1 MRSLAMPPTNPHLNR
16 RSFIKASAAAA
27 VAAPAAGCTEY
38 ADRPTAEAVPGTPI
52 PTNSPF
58 SGQSTAMQVTAGLD
72 LRGRNI
78 LITGCNSGI
87 GYETMRVLAA
97 RGAHVLGT
105 GRTLEKAQ
113 AAVEEVRF
121 HYSGFKVT
129 PLECEL
135 TDFDNVAACAEQ
147 VKSLG
152 IPLDGMILN
161 AGIMALP
168 ELEQVDVNGELLERQ
183 FVVNHLGHFVLAN
196 QLLEQVKASDAGRV
210 VSVSSAAAYMWAPEQ
225 GIWFDNL
232 SGERDYEW
240 QWCYGQSK
248 LANALFARE
257 LARRLQGSNATAN
270 SVHPGGIATNLK
282 RHMPDY
288 QQWLVRTFGG
298 MFMKTM
304 EQGAATSCYV
314 ATSPDLNG
322 VTGYFFAD
330 SNPSYPAGFIEDDNL
345 ARELWRV
352 SEELVG

>member
-1 MRSLAMPPTNPHLNR
+1 MPLSDPQLTR
-16 RSFIKASAAAA
+16 RGFIKASTAAAI
-27 VAAPAAGCTEY
+27 AAPAVGCTDF
-38 ADRPTAEAVPGTPI
+38 ADHPTAQAVPGTPI
-52 PTNSPF
+52 PGNSVF
-58 SGQSTAMQVTAGLD
+58 TGESSAMQVTAGLD
-72 LRGRNI
+72 LTGKNI

-87 GYETMRVLAA
+87 GYETMRVLAQ
-97 RGAHVLGT
+97 RGAHIIGT

-113 AAVEEVRF
+113 AAADEVRF
-121 HYSGFKVT
+121 HYSDLKIT

-135 TDFDNVAACAEQ
+135 IDFDNVAACAEQ
-147 VKSLG
+147 VKRMG
-152 IPLDGMILN
+152 IPLDGLILN

-168 ELEQVDVNGELLERQ
+168 ELEQVEVNGQLLEKQ

-196 QLLEQVKASDAGRV
+196 HLIDPIKASSAGRV
-210 VSVSSAAAYMWAPEQ
+210 VSLSSAAAYMWAPEQ

-257 LARRLQGSNATAN
+257 FARRLQGSNATAN

-298 MFMKTM
+298 MFMKTI

-314 ATSPDLNG
+314 ATNPELNG

-330 SNPSYPAGFIEDDNL
+330 SNPSYPAGFMEDDVM
-345 ARELWRV
+345 ARELWQV

>member
-1 MRSLAMPPTNPHLNR
+1 MALPDPQLSR
-16 RSFIKASAAAA
+16 RTFIKASTAAAIA
-27 VAAPAAGCTEY
+27 VPAAGCTDF
-38 ADRPTAEAVPGTPI
+38 ADHPTAQAVPATPI
-52 PTNSPF
+52 PGNSVF
-58 SGQSTAMQVTAGLD
+58 TGESTAMQVTAGLD
-72 LRGRNI
+72 LTGKNF

-87 GYETMRVLAA
+87 GYETMRVLAM

-105 GRTLEKAQ
+105 GRTLVKAEEAAEQ
-113 AAVEEVRF
+113 ARL
-121 HYSGFKVT
+121 HYSDLKIT

-147 VKSLG
+147 VKRMG
-152 IPLDGMILN
+152 IPLDGLILN

-168 ELEQVDVNGELLERQ
+168 ELEQVEINGTLLEKQ

-196 QLLEQVKASDAGRV
+196 HLLEPLQVAPAARV

-232 SGERDYEW
+232 SGEHDYEW

-257 LARRLQGSNATAN
+257 FARRLQGSNATAN

-298 MFMKTM
+298 LFMKTV

-314 ATSPDLNG
+314 ATSPELNG
-322 VTGYFFAD
+322 VTGYFFGD
-330 SNPSYPAGFIEDDNL
+330 SNPSYPAGFMEDDAM

-352 SEELVG
+352 SEELVGI